1 MPMLIG
7 NFGTNMPS
15 VISKTPA
22 QTKALGKKLA
32 TKLKGGEVIALQGDL
47 GTGKTTF
54 VKGLA
59 EALHFKQTITSPT
72 FVLFKVYNNDN
83 QKINQLVHVDCYRV
97 GGIEIKKAGLED
109 YFYEPQT
116 IVVIEW
122 SDKIILPKKN
132 LISLK
137 FKHHKKDQTRI
148 ISW

>member
-1 MPMLIG
+1 
-7 NFGTNMPS
+7 MPS
-15 VISKTPA
+15 LITKSA
-22 QTKALGKKLA
+22 SQTKILGQKFAKQLN
-32 TKLKGGEVIALQGDL
+32 GGEVIALQGDL
-47 GTGKTTF
+47 GSGKTTF

-59 EALHFKQTITSPT
+59 KALQFKQTITSPT
-72 FVLFKVYNNDN
+72 FVLFKVYNNSN
-83 QKINQLVHVDCYRV
+83 PKINQLIHVDCYRV

-116 IVVIEW
+116 VVVIEW

-137 FKHHKKDQTRI
+137 FKHNKKDNTRI